1 MWRAVELR
9 DDGHPPWA
17 RGEHLGRKQSGSGAQ
32 GKPRISGA
40 EAGAE
45 EREGEDHMMRFRDG
59 ARFATEFFWGVLALC
74 GLTVVPAMLIW
85 AIWSVR

>member
-1 MWRAVELR
+1 
-9 DDGHPPWA
+9 
-17 RGEHLGRKQSGSGAQ
+17 
-32 GKPRISGA
+32 
-40 EAGAE
+40 
-45 EREGEDHMMRFRDG
+45 MMRFRDG